1 MKDPAVISALIA
13 FGGVII
19 SILVTIAFG
28 VITNRYN
35 YNQLFA
41 QTISN
46 NRMDWINVWREN
58 ISKFLACAEFLHTF
72 SKFQRKY

>member
-35 YNQLFA
+35 YISCLHKLS
-41 QTISN
+41 QTT
-46 NRMDWINVWREN
+46 VW
-58 ISKFLACAEFLHTF
+58 TG
-72 SKFQRKY
+72 